1 MVKFSFSEEELVKA
15 YYENELSCVD
25 IAKEKGCDEG
35 LVRYYMDKFRLFRR
49 SRSEVAKL
57 IAKKHPDV
65 NVKLHPNLGFSE
77 NLAYI
82 LGVLKG
88 DGWINKN
95 KWNYR
100 VGLSATEL
108 NFVESFAESL
118 KQIGL
123 NPEITLRKL
132 PNPNHHD
139 QYYLEANSKEF
150 YNWYKGLTLND
161 IQTLINEN
169 TEYAI
174 AFLRGF
180 YESEGNISKASKNS
194 YRLAIYNSDK
204 ELIEFVKQLI
214 GGLEIPTSLY
224 STKRDG
230 KKREYTIRILGR
242 AQNIKR
248 FLSLINPIIKGAKEW
263 VG

>member
-1 MVKFSFSEEELVKA
+1 MIFSFSQEELTKA
-15 YYENELSCVD
+15 YWDNELTCVA
-25 IAKEKGCDEG
+25 IAKEKGCDES
-35 LVRYYMDKFRLFRR
+35 LVRYYMDKLHVPKR
-49 SRSEVAKL
+49 SRSEVARL
-57 IAKKHPDV
+57 NAKKYPDV
-65 NVKLHPNLGFSE
+65 NVKLHPNLDFSE

-88 DGWINKN
+88 DGWVNKN

-100 VGLSATEL
+100 ICLRVTEP

-123 NPEITLRKL
+123 NPEINLRKL
-132 PNPNHHD
+132 PNPNHRD
-139 QYYLEANSKEF
+139 QYCLEANSKEF

-161 IQTLINEN
+161 IRALIDRN

-214 GGLEIPTSLY
+214 SNLKIPTSLY

-263 VG
+263 RG

>member
-1 MVKFSFSEEELVKA
+1 MFFFTQGGLTKA
-15 YYENELSCVD
+15 YWKNELSCVE
-25 IAKEKGCDEG
+25 IAKEKGCDES
-35 LVRYYMDKFRLFRR
+35 LVRYYMDKFHIHKR
-49 SRSEVAKL
+49 SRSEVARL
-57 IAKKHPDV
+57 NAKKYPDA
-65 NVKLHPNLGFSE
+65 NIKLHPNLDFSE

-88 DGWINKN
+88 DGWVSKN
-95 KWNYR
+95 NWNYR
-100 VGLSATEL
+100 IGLSTTET
-108 NFVESFAESL
+108 NFVESFAQSL

-123 NPEITLRKL
+123 KPAINLRKF
-132 PNPNHHD
+132 PDPNHRNQHC
-139 QYYLEANSKEF
+139 LEANSKEF
-150 YNWYKGLTLND
+150 YDWYKSLSLND
-161 IQTLINEN
+161 IRILINEN

-214 GGLEIPTSLY
+214 ENLKIPTSLY
-224 STKRDG
+224 STKRNG

-242 AQNIKR
+242 TQNIKR
-248 FLSLINPIIKGAKEW
+248 FLSLTNPIIKGAKEW
-263 VG
+263 RG